1 MNFSHDPGKEAQKV
15 ISSRKLQNENH
26 NQVYFNQNSA
36 KQVSSQKHIGIYLNT
51 KLNFQ
56 EHVNNIISKV
66 NKTIR

>member
-36 KQVSSQKHIGIYLNT
+36 KQVSSQKHIGIY
-51 KLNFQ
+51 
-56 EHVNNIISKV
+56 
-66 NKTIR
+66 